1 MKLTAPLLLLLLLM
15 GGAAGVC
22 GRQGKATSLDQFME
36 EVRGALASHW
46 ELLQN
51 LRYHTLGIKVRLVQL
66 EAQIQNLSEH
76 LHAGKGDHDTGE
88 SKGRLTGYDLTQK
101 IQLSCFVLLFL
112 WQPFVKP
119 PSTFCVTLANRWGAK
134 CLFWIPR

>member
-1 MKLTAPLLLLLLLM
+1 MKLAAPLLLPLLLM
-15 GGAAGVC
+15 GGTDGVC
-22 GRQGKATSLDQFME
+22 GKQGKETSLEQFME

-76 LHAGKGDHDTGE
+76 MNVAGSSQDTGE
-88 SKGRLTGYDLTQK
+88 ATGWCVLV
-101 IQLSCFVLLFL
+101 QLA
-112 WQPFVKP
+112 
-119 PSTFCVTLANRWGAK
+119 TETG
-134 CLFWIPR
+134 

>member
-1 MKLTAPLLLLLLLM
+1 MKLAAPLLLLLLLM

-66 EAQIQNLSEH
+66 EAQIQNLSDH
-76 LHAGKGDHDTGE
+76 LQAGKGGQDTGE
-88 SKGRLTGYDLTQK
+88 SRMRLAGYDLTQR
-101 IQLSCFVLLFL
+101 IQLFRFVILFLCQTFVLL
-112 WQPFVKP
+112 
-119 PSTFCVTLANRWGAK
+119 
-134 CLFWIPR
+134 